1 MEISFENQTY
11 NHLIRKLAPQ
21 GSSQKIKILKTL
33 IPFIICWLPLALMTL
48 LNGNFWTGN
57 IENSFIT
64 NFDSQ
69 VRFLICLPILI
80 LSEELISAR
89 LGLILGQFKNS
100 GVIEKKEYDAFDQI
114 ISKGGRFLRSKWT
127 LVVLILIC
135 YIQVFTVLSYES
147 EYTSIL
153 TWQIHDAG
161 EGAKL
166 NSSGWWNILI
176 SRPIVFF
183 LFLQWLLRIIVW
195 GWILRK
201 ISFLHLV
208 LFPIHP
214 DLSGGLG
221 FIGYAL
227 RFFSP
232 IAFAISATIAG
243 NMIDFILIEGL
254 SLRTFAFPGLA
265 YFVFISLLFTLPLF
279 SFTGKLIEARE
290 KSVFENYDFA
300 NGMYRELR
308 DKFLKGYDKV
318 TAEDLKRPEFS
329 AVSDLSDV
337 IENSLNMKYIPFT
350 FRDLIPLWTM
360 VVLPFLVVVLMEI
373 PLSELFK
380 VILSFL
386 V

>member
-11 NHLIRKLAPQ
+11 NHLIKKL
-21 GSSQKIKILKTL
+21 GISDNTFRIKLIKTI
-33 IPFIICWLPLALMTL
+33 IPFGFCWLPLAIMTL
-48 LNGNFWTGN
+48 LKGNFWTGD

-100 GVIEKKEYDAFDQI
+100 GVIEKKEYKAFDQI
-114 ISKGGRFLRSKWT
+114 ISKGGRFLRSRWT
-127 LVVLILIC
+127 LLVLILIC

-166 NSSGWWNILI
+166 NCSGWWNILI

-254 SLRTFAFPGLA
+254 SLRAFAFPGLA

-279 SFTGKLIEARE
+279 SFTSKLIEARE

-318 TAEDLKRPEFS
+318 TTEDLKRPEFS

-337 IENSLNMKYIPFT
+337 IEYSLNMKYIPFT

-360 VVLPFLVVVLMEI
+360 AILPFLAVILMEI
-373 PLSELFK
+373 PLNEVFK